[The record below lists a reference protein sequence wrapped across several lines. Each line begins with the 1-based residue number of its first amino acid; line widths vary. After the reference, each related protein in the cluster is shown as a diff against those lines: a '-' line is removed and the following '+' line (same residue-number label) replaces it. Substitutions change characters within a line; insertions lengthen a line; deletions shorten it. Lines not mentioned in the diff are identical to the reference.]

1 MVERVGTMCEKQQLV
16 GVFALCQSGLNMA
29 CFWHFLPSLTHTH
42 TLSLAQFRQRIK
54 NIATFTLFLHKNCS
68 ALSCQSRVKTGLF
81 LPYFNTRAVITSW
94 HHISLSQ
101 NTTFT
106 LYYSNR
112 NTVAHVF
119 DTVDCMTFKKKRKK
133 MKNWPVAV
141 LLRAVRDATAATE
154 AELSLRSSQTFIR
167 TRHTSQSGSASSVN
181 TSCDIYSLLTK
192 GKTDY
197 WKGLPGTR
205 WRAKCIKGASKTA
218 L

>member
-42 TLSLAQFRQRIK
+42 SISRAQFRQRIK
-54 NIATFTLFLHKNCS
+54 NIATFTLFLHKNYS
-68 ALSCQSRVKTGLF
+68 APSCQSRVKTGLF
-81 LPYFNTRAVITSW
+81 LTYFNTRAVITSW

-119 DTVDCMTFKKKRKK
+119 DTVDCMTFKKNEK
-133 MKNWPVAV
+133 M
-141 LLRAVRDATAATE
+141 T
-154 AELSLRSSQTFIR
+154 
-167 TRHTSQSGSASSVN
+167 SGSVIASLWGMPQQQPKQNSV
-181 TSCDIYSLLTK
+181 SEVLKHLYVH
-192 GKTDY
+192 
-197 WKGLPGTR
+197 GTLVSQ
-205 WRAKCIKGASKTA
+205 AVQAQ
-218 L
+218 

>member
-29 CFWHFLPSLTHTH
+29 CFWHFLPSLTHTHTH

-133 MKNWPVAV
+133 W
-141 LLRAVRDATAATE
+141 
-154 AELSLRSSQTFIR
+154 
-167 TRHTSQSGSASSVN
+167 
-181 TSCDIYSLLTK
+181 
-192 GKTDY
+192 KTDQWQCY
-197 WKGLPGTR
+197 CELWGMPQQQPKQNSVSEVLKHLYVHGTLVSQ
-205 WRAKCIKGASKTA
+205 AVQAQ
-218 L
+218 

>member
-42 TLSLAQFRQRIK
+42 SISRAQFRQRIK
-54 NIATFTLFLHKNCS
+54 NIATFALFLHKNYS
-68 ALSCQSRVKTGLF
+68 APSCQSRVKTGLF
-81 LPYFNTRAVITSW
+81 LTYFNTRAVITSW

-119 DTVDCMTFKKKRKK
+119 DTVDCMTFKKKW
-133 MKNWPVAV
+133 KNDQWQCYCEP
-141 LLRAVRDATAATE
+141 VRDATAATE

-167 TRHTSQSGSASSVN
+167 TRHTSQSGSARSVN

>member
-1 MVERVGTMCEKQQLV
+1 MRQRGRADGRKSRHDVWKATVSRCLRSVPVWPKYGMLLTLSPL
-16 GVFALCQSGLNMA
+16 A
-29 CFWHFLPSLTHTH
+29 HTHTH

-133 MKNWPVAV
+133 W
-141 LLRAVRDATAATE
+141 
-154 AELSLRSSQTFIR
+154 
-167 TRHTSQSGSASSVN
+167 
-181 TSCDIYSLLTK
+181 
-192 GKTDY
+192 KTDQWQCY
-197 WKGLPGTR
+197 CELWGMPQQQPKQNSVSEVLKHLYVHGTLVSQ
-205 WRAKCIKGASKTA
+205 AVQAQ
-218 L
+218 

>member
-29 CFWHFLPSLTHTH
+29 CFWHFLPSLTHTHTH

-119 DTVDCMTFKKKRKK
+119 DTVDCMTFKKKE
-133 MKNWPVAV
+133 KNEK
-141 LLRAVRDATAATE
+141 LT
-154 AELSLRSSQTFIR
+154 
-167 TRHTSQSGSASSVN
+167 SGSVIARCEGCHSSN
-181 TSCDIYSLLTK
+181 RSRTQSQKFSNIYT
-192 GKTDY
+192 Y
-197 WKGLPGTR
+197 
-205 WRAKCIKGASKTA
+205 TA
-218 L
+218 H